1 MIGCHSAIVAIL
13 LYFSTTTASALSGRQ
28 RTAASCEGSKRRNR
42 KTAFRYPMHSVF
54 IIIGTVRSLSCLL
67 HSHLHL
73 VPTHFTLIFSQN
85 SKFVQLFSA
94 RNTRSA
100 GPSSLNSHQIF
111 EDCPIEHMIMIET
124 LAYEESAEDFVQ
136 IGILRF
142 VVKAMRMNMIEI
154 SHKFL

>member
-1 MIGCHSAIVAIL
+1 VPPPLPPSSGANSFHLDL
-13 LYFSTTTASALSGRQ
+13 LS
-28 RTAASCEGSKRRNR
+28 
-42 KTAFRYPMHSVF
+42 
-54 IIIGTVRSLSCLL
+54 
-67 HSHLHL
+67 
-73 VPTHFTLIFSQN
+73 N